1 MIKSKGFAMGLFL
14 VILVVLTSTVVML
27 LESSKNESKTAYQQ
41 EQLAKARLLG
51 KSTIDNFF
59 SRLNNINDYPGL
71 VNESSIVDVYN
82 KSALSQ
88 SNTNKW
94 YKLYTP
100 NLVNSSSVLRLPIVI
115 ECGLDDTEICYQ
127 LYVSPNKELWNNK
140 EICLDTDTACLDRKQ
155 RVVSVTSKVRYD
167 CKGLSPT
174 SNISLNCKFLN
185 IDQRLRKWQFQDF
198 SFFSQYNVISP
209 GFSNE
214 YNWLF
219 PSRQPLNSGVDPCA
233 KYESK
238 RNVSIV
244 DSNTKELLCPSVNYT
259 YFDVISGDIYT
270 NDDYI
275 NVCGNYK
282 SIFIDNL
289 YVFTKGKSNGV
300 KNSCLTSPTQNVRAE
315 FIPAPQIVEIK
326 SPLNIPSGKISF
338 DRAKKSNIGTHL
350 CGNVILEINGNTLF
364 YDYSTAINAGLSRTG
379 TCPGRESDG
388 SVLIN
393 NSLITV
399 DGNAY
404 FMGAGH
410 DGDGDNDSLVD
421 GRLSIYVKE
430 VTKINQNIIYLDKSR
445 SVTGDVLGINSGK
458 DIIILS
464 NKIRNCSS
472 LSDVEKSQLDIYV
485 DAVLISLEGTV
496 FSGNLASN
504 ESEFI
509 SQSDDECPNKLV
521 FYGSMATR
529 YQGAFGIY
537 DANNG
542 VPLSGF
548 IKIFSFDNRGKKDP
562 NFIPPYIT
570 TPTGAVW
577 NRIDINEEY
586 TKIGE

>member
-1 MIKSKGFAMGLFL
+1 MRKNKGFAMGLFL

-27 LESSKNESKTAYQQ
+27 LESSKNESKIAFQQ

-51 KSTIDNFF
+51 KSSIDNFF

-71 VNESSIVDVYN
+71 INQNSIIDVYN
-82 KSALSQ
+82 KSAIAQ
-88 SNTNKW
+88 SNSNKW
-94 YKLYTP
+94 YKYYSSNVVT
-100 NLVNSSSVLRLPIVI
+100 SSSSISMPIAI

-127 LYVSPNKELWNNK
+127 LYISPNKDLWNNK

-167 CKGLSPT
+167 CKGLAPNVNFST
-174 SNISLNCKFLN
+174 NCKILN

-209 GFSNE
+209 GFSDE

-219 PSRQPLNSGVDPCA
+219 PNRLSVNSGVDLCA
-233 KYESK
+233 KSDSK
-238 RNVSIV
+238 RNPSIT
-244 DSNTKELLCPSVNYT
+244 DINTRESLCPSVNYT
-259 YFDVISGDIYT
+259 YFDVISGDIYS
-270 NDDYI
+270 NDDFI

-289 YVFTKGKSNGV
+289 YVFTKGKSTGV
-300 KNSCLTSPTQNVRAE
+300 KNTCPTSASQNVRAE
-315 FIPAPQIVEIK
+315 FVPSPQIVDIK
-326 SPLNIPSGKISF
+326 SPLTIPSGKISY
-338 DRAKKSNIGTHL
+338 DKAKKSNIGIHL
-350 CGNVILEINGNTLF
+350 CGNAVLEINGNTLF
-364 YDYSTAINAGLSRTG
+364 YEYTTAINAGLSKTG
-379 TCPGRESDG
+379 TCPGRENDG
-388 SVLIN
+388 SVIIN

-404 FMGAGH
+404 FTGAGN
-410 DGDGDNDSLVD
+410 DGDGDNDSLLD
-421 GRLSIYVKE
+421 GRLTVYVKN
-430 VTKINQNIIYLDKSR
+430 VTKINQNIIYTDKSR
-445 SVTGDVLGINSGK
+445 SVTGDVLGINSGN

-464 NKIRNCSS
+464 NKITNCSS
-472 LSDVEKSQLDIYV
+472 LSDAEKSSLDIYV
-485 DAVLISLEGTV
+485 DAILISLEGTV
-496 FSGNLASN
+496 YSGNLAGN

-509 SQSDDECPNKLV
+509 DQSNDECPNKLV

-537 DANNG
+537 DAQNG
-542 VPLSGF
+542 FPLSGF

-586 TKIGE
+586 SK

>member
-1 MIKSKGFAMGLFL
+1 MRKNKGFAMGLFL

-27 LESSKNESKTAYQQ
+27 LESSKNESKIAFQQ

-51 KSTIDNFF
+51 KSAIDNFF

-71 VNESSIVDVYN
+71 INENSIIDVYN
-82 KSALSQ
+82 KSAITQ
-88 SNTNKW
+88 SNSNKW
-94 YKLYTP
+94 YKYYSSNVVT
-100 NLVNSSSVLRLPIVI
+100 SSSSLSMPIAI

-127 LYVSPNKELWNNK
+127 LYISPNKDLWNNK
-140 EICLDTDTACLDRKQ
+140 EVCLDTDTACLDRKQ

-167 CKGLSPT
+167 CKGLAPNVNFST
-174 SNISLNCKFLN
+174 NCKILN

-209 GFSNE
+209 GFSDE

-219 PSRQPLNSGVDPCA
+219 PNRLSVNSGVDLCA
-233 KYESK
+233 KSDSK
-238 RNVSIV
+238 RNPSIT
-244 DSNTKELLCPSVNYT
+244 DINTRESLCPSVNYT
-259 YFDVISGDIYT
+259 YFDVISGDIYS
-270 NDDYI
+270 NDDFI
-275 NVCGNYK
+275 NVCGNFK

-289 YVFTKGKSNGV
+289 YVFTKGKSTGV
-300 KNSCLTSPTQNVRAE
+300 KNTCPTSASQNVRAE
-315 FIPAPQIVEIK
+315 FIPSPQIVDIK
-326 SPLNIPSGKISF
+326 SPLTIPSGKISF
-338 DRAKKSNIGTHL
+338 DKAKKSNIGIHL
-350 CGNVILEINGNTLF
+350 CGNAVLEINGNTLF
-364 YDYSTAINAGLSRTG
+364 YEYTTAINAGLSKTG

-388 SVLIN
+388 SAIIN

-404 FMGAGH
+404 FTGAEN
-410 DGDGDNDSLVD
+410 DGDGNNDSLLD
-421 GRLSIYVKE
+421 GRLTVYVKN
-430 VTKINQNIIYLDKSR
+430 VTKINQNIIYADKSR

-464 NKIRNCSS
+464 NKITNCSS
-472 LSDVEKSQLDIYV
+472 LSDAEKSSLDIYV
-485 DAVLISLEGTV
+485 DAILISLEGTV
-496 FSGNLASN
+496 YSGNLAGN

-509 SQSDDECPNKLV
+509 NQSNDECPNKLV

-537 DANNG
+537 DAENG
-542 VPLSGF
+542 FPLSGF

-586 TKIGE
+586 SK

>member
-1 MIKSKGFAMGLFL
+1 MRKNKGFAMGLFL

-27 LESSKNESKTAYQQ
+27 LESSKNESKIAFQQ

-51 KSTIDNFF
+51 KSAIDNFF

-71 VNESSIVDVYN
+71 INENSIIDVYN
-82 KSALSQ
+82 KSAITQ
-88 SNTNKW
+88 SNSNKW
-94 YKLYTP
+94 YKYYSSNVVT
-100 NLVNSSSVLRLPIVI
+100 SSSSLSMPIAI

-127 LYVSPNKELWNNK
+127 LYISPNKDLWNNK

-167 CKGLSPT
+167 CKGLAPNVNFST
-174 SNISLNCKFLN
+174 NCKILN

-209 GFSNE
+209 GFSDE

-219 PSRQPLNSGVDPCA
+219 PNRLSVNSGVDLCA
-233 KYESK
+233 KSDSK
-238 RNVSIV
+238 RTPSVTDI
-244 DSNTKELLCPSVNYT
+244 NTRESLCPSVNYT
-259 YFDVISGDIYT
+259 YFDVISGDIYS
-270 NDDYI
+270 NDDFI

-289 YVFTKGKSNGV
+289 YVFTKGKSTGV
-300 KNSCLTSPTQNVRAE
+300 KNTCPTSASQNVRAE
-315 FIPAPQIVEIK
+315 FIPSPQIVDIK
-326 SPLNIPSGKISF
+326 SPLTIPSGKISF
-338 DRAKKSNIGTHL
+338 DKAKKSNIGIHL
-350 CGNVILEINGNTLF
+350 CGNAVLEINGNTLF
-364 YDYSTAINAGLSRTG
+364 YEYTTAINAGLSKTG

-388 SVLIN
+388 SAIIN

-404 FMGAGH
+404 FTGAGN
-410 DGDGDNDSLVD
+410 DGDGNNDSLLD
-421 GRLSIYVKE
+421 GRLTVYVKN
-430 VTKINQNIIYLDKSR
+430 VTKINQNIIYADKSR

-464 NKIRNCSS
+464 NKITNCSS
-472 LSDVEKSQLDIYV
+472 LSDAEKSSLDIYV
-485 DAVLISLEGTV
+485 DAILISLEGTV
-496 FSGNLASN
+496 YSGNLAGN

-509 SQSDDECPNKLV
+509 NQSNDECPNKLV

-537 DANNG
+537 DAQNG
-542 VPLSGF
+542 FPLSGF

-586 TKIGE
+586 NK

>member
-1 MIKSKGFAMGLFL
+1 MRKNKGFAMGLFL

-27 LESSKNESKTAYQQ
+27 LESSKNESKIAFQQ

-51 KSTIDNFF
+51 KSSIDNFF

-71 VNESSIVDVYN
+71 INENSIIDVYN
-82 KSALSQ
+82 KSAIAQ
-88 SNTNKW
+88 SNSNKW
-94 YKLYTP
+94 YKYYSSNVVT
-100 NLVNSSSVLRLPIVI
+100 SSSSISMPIAI

-127 LYVSPNKELWNNK
+127 LYISPNKDLWNNK

-167 CKGLSPT
+167 CKGLAPNVNFST
-174 SNISLNCKFLN
+174 NCKILN

-209 GFSNE
+209 GFSDE

-219 PSRQPLNSGVDPCA
+219 PNRLSVNSGVDLCA
-233 KYESK
+233 KSDSK
-238 RNVSIV
+238 RNPSIT
-244 DSNTKELLCPSVNYT
+244 DINTRESLCPSVNYT
-259 YFDVISGDIYT
+259 YFDVISGDIYS
-270 NDDYI
+270 NDDFI

-289 YVFTKGKSNGV
+289 YVFTKGKSMGV
-300 KNSCLTSPTQNVRAE
+300 KNTCPTSASQNVRAE
-315 FIPAPQIVEIK
+315 FLPSPQIVDIK

-338 DRAKKSNIGTHL
+338 DKAKKSNIGIHL
-350 CGNVILEINGNTLF
+350 CGNAVLEINGNTLF
-364 YDYSTAINAGLSRTG
+364 YEYTTAINAGLSKTG

-388 SVLIN
+388 SAIIN

-404 FMGAGH
+404 FTGAGN
-410 DGDGDNDSLVD
+410 DGDGDNDSLID
-421 GRLSIYVKE
+421 GRLTVYVKN
-430 VTKINQNIIYLDKSR
+430 VTKINQNIIYTDKSR
-445 SVTGDVLGINSGK
+445 SVTGDVLGINSGE

-464 NKIRNCSS
+464 NKITNCSS
-472 LSDVEKSQLDIYV
+472 LSDAEKSSLDIYV
-485 DAVLISLEGTV
+485 DAILISLEGTV
-496 FSGNLASN
+496 YSGNLAGS

-509 SQSDDECPNKLV
+509 DQSRDECPNKLV

-537 DANNG
+537 DAQNG
-542 VPLSGF
+542 FPLSGF

-586 TKIGE
+586 SK

>member
-1 MIKSKGFAMGLFL
+1 MRKNKGFAMGLFL

-27 LESSKNESKTAYQQ
+27 LESSKNESKIAFQQ

-51 KSTIDNFF
+51 KSSIDNFF

-71 VNESSIVDVYN
+71 INENSIIDVYN
-82 KSALSQ
+82 KSAIAQ
-88 SNTNKW
+88 SNSNKW
-94 YKLYTP
+94 YKYYSSNVVT
-100 NLVNSSSVLRLPIVI
+100 SSSSISMPIAI

-127 LYVSPNKELWNNK
+127 LYISPNKDLWNNK
-140 EICLDTDTACLDRKQ
+140 EVCLDTDTACLDRKQ

-167 CKGLSPT
+167 CKGLAPNVNFST
-174 SNISLNCKFLN
+174 NCKILN

-209 GFSNE
+209 GFSDE

-219 PSRQPLNSGVDPCA
+219 PNRLSVNSGVDLCA
-233 KYESK
+233 KSDSK
-238 RNVSIV
+238 RNPSIT
-244 DSNTKELLCPSVNYT
+244 DINTRESLCPSVNYT
-259 YFDVISGDIYT
+259 YFDVISGDIYS
-270 NDDYI
+270 NDDFI

-289 YVFTKGKSNGV
+289 YVFTKGKSTGV
-300 KNSCLTSPTQNVRAE
+300 KNTCPTSPSQNVRAE
-315 FIPAPQIVEIK
+315 FLPSPQIVDIK
-326 SPLNIPSGKISF
+326 SPLTIPSGKISF
-338 DRAKKSNIGTHL
+338 DKAKKSNIGIHL
-350 CGNVILEINGNTLF
+350 CGNAVLEINGNTLF
-364 YDYSTAINAGLSRTG
+364 YEYTTAINAGLSKTG

-388 SVLIN
+388 SAIIN

-404 FMGAGH
+404 FTGAGN
-410 DGDGDNDSLVD
+410 DGDGNNDSLLD
-421 GRLSIYVKE
+421 GRLTVYVKN
-430 VTKINQNIIYLDKSR
+430 VTKINQNIIYTDKSR
-445 SVTGDVLGINSGK
+445 SVTGDVLGINSGN

-464 NKIRNCSS
+464 NKITNCSS
-472 LSDVEKSQLDIYV
+472 LSDAEKSSLDIYV
-485 DAVLISLEGTV
+485 DAILISLEGTV
-496 FSGNLASN
+496 YSGNLAGN

-509 SQSDDECPNKLV
+509 DQSKDECPNKLV

-537 DANNG
+537 DAQNG
-542 VPLSGF
+542 FPLSGF

-586 TKIGE
+586 NK

>member
-1 MIKSKGFAMGLFL
+1 MRKNKGFAMGLFL

-27 LESSKNESKTAYQQ
+27 LESSKNESKIAFQQ

-51 KSTIDNFF
+51 KSSIDNFF

-71 VNESSIVDVYN
+71 INENSIIDVYN
-82 KSALSQ
+82 KSAIAQ
-88 SNTNKW
+88 SNSNKW
-94 YKLYTP
+94 YKYYSSNVVT
-100 NLVNSSSVLRLPIVI
+100 SSSSISMPIAI

-127 LYVSPNKELWNNK
+127 LYISPNKDLWNNK

-167 CKGLSPT
+167 CKGLSPNVNFST
-174 SNISLNCKFLN
+174 NCKILN

-209 GFSNE
+209 GFSDE

-219 PSRQPLNSGVDPCA
+219 PNRLSVNSGVDLCA
-233 KYESK
+233 KSDSK
-238 RNVSIV
+238 RNPSIT
-244 DSNTKELLCPSVNYT
+244 DINTRESLCPSVNYT
-259 YFDVISGDIYT
+259 YFDVISGDIYS
-270 NDDYI
+270 NDDFI

-289 YVFTKGKSNGV
+289 YVFTKGKSTGV
-300 KNSCLTSPTQNVRAE
+300 KNTCPTSPSQNVRAE
-315 FIPAPQIVEIK
+315 FIPSPQIVDIK
-326 SPLNIPSGKISF
+326 SPLTIPSGKISF
-338 DRAKKSNIGTHL
+338 DKAKKSNIGIHL
-350 CGNVILEINGNTLF
+350 CGNAVLEINGNTLF
-364 YDYSTAINAGLSRTG
+364 YEYTTAINAGLSKTG

-388 SVLIN
+388 SVIIN

-404 FMGAGH
+404 FTGAEN
-410 DGDGDNDSLVD
+410 DGDGNNDSLLD
-421 GRLSIYVKE
+421 GRITVYVKN
-430 VTKINQNIIYLDKSR
+430 VTKINQNIIYADKSR

-464 NKIRNCSS
+464 NKITNCSS
-472 LSDVEKSQLDIYV
+472 LSDAEKSSLDIYV
-485 DAVLISLEGTV
+485 DAILISLEGTV
-496 FSGNLASN
+496 YSGNLAGN

-509 SQSDDECPNKLV
+509 DQSKDECPNKLV

-537 DANNG
+537 DAENG
-542 VPLSGF
+542 FPLSGF

-586 TKIGE
+586 NK

>member
-1 MIKSKGFAMGLFL
+1 MRKNKGFAMGLFL

-27 LESSKNESKTAYQQ
+27 LESSKNESKIAFQQ

-51 KSTIDNFF
+51 KSSIDNFF

-71 VNESSIVDVYN
+71 INENSIIDVYN
-82 KSALSQ
+82 KSAIAQ
-88 SNTNKW
+88 SNSNKW
-94 YKLYTP
+94 YKYY
-100 NLVNSSSVLRLPIVI
+100 SSNVVTSSRSISMPIAI

-127 LYVSPNKELWNNK
+127 LYISPNKDLWNNK

-167 CKGLSPT
+167 CKGLAPNVNFST
-174 SNISLNCKFLN
+174 NCKILN

-209 GFSNE
+209 GFSDE

-219 PSRQPLNSGVDPCA
+219 PNRLSVNSGVDLCA
-233 KYESK
+233 KSDSK
-238 RNVSIV
+238 RNPSIT
-244 DSNTKELLCPSVNYT
+244 DINTRESLCPSVNYT
-259 YFDVISGDIYT
+259 YFDVISGDIYS
-270 NDDYI
+270 NDDFI

-282 SIFIDNL
+282 SIFIDSL
-289 YVFTKGKSNGV
+289 YVFTKGKSTGV
-300 KNSCLTSPTQNVRAE
+300 KNTCPTSASQNVRAE
-315 FIPAPQIVEIK
+315 FLPSPQIVDIK
-326 SPLNIPSGKISF
+326 SPLTIPSGKISF
-338 DRAKKSNIGTHL
+338 DKAKKSNIGIHL
-350 CGNVILEINGNTLF
+350 CGNAVLEINGNTLF
-364 YDYSTAINAGLSRTG
+364 YEYTTAINAGLSKTG

-388 SVLIN
+388 SAIIN

-404 FMGAGH
+404 FTGAGN
-410 DGDGDNDSLVD
+410 DGDGDNDSLLD
-421 GRLSIYVKE
+421 GRLTVYVKN
-430 VTKINQNIIYLDKSR
+430 VTKINQNIIYTDKSR

-464 NKIRNCSS
+464 NKITNCSS
-472 LSDVEKSQLDIYV
+472 LSDDEKSSLDIYV
-485 DAVLISLEGTV
+485 DAILISLEGTV
-496 FSGNLASN
+496 YSGNLASN

-509 SQSDDECPNKLV
+509 DQSMDECPNKLV

-537 DANNG
+537 DAENG
-542 VPLSGF
+542 FPLSGF

-586 TKIGE
+586 SK

>member
-1 MIKSKGFAMGLFL
+1 MRKNKGFAMGLFL

-27 LESSKNESKTAYQQ
+27 LESSKNESKIAFQQ

-51 KSTIDNFF
+51 KSSIDNFF

-71 VNESSIVDVYN
+71 INENSIIDVYN
-82 KSALSQ
+82 KSAIAQ
-88 SNTNKW
+88 SNSNKW
-94 YKLYTP
+94 YKYYSSNVVT
-100 NLVNSSSVLRLPIVI
+100 SSSSISMPIAI

-127 LYVSPNKELWNNK
+127 LYISPNKDLWNNK
-140 EICLDTDTACLDRKQ
+140 EVCLDTDTACLDRKQ

-167 CKGLSPT
+167 CKGLAPNVNFST
-174 SNISLNCKFLN
+174 NCKILN

-209 GFSNE
+209 GFSDE

-219 PSRQPLNSGVDPCA
+219 PNRLSVNSGVDLCA
-233 KYESK
+233 KSDSK
-238 RNVSIV
+238 RTPSVTDI
-244 DSNTKELLCPSVNYT
+244 NTRESLCPSVNYT
-259 YFDVISGDIYT
+259 YFDVISGDIYS
-270 NDDYI
+270 NDDFI

-289 YVFTKGKSNGV
+289 YVFTKGKSTGV
-300 KNSCLTSPTQNVRAE
+300 KNTCPTSASQNVRAE
-315 FIPAPQIVEIK
+315 FIPSPQIVDIK
-326 SPLNIPSGKISF
+326 SPLTIPSGKISF
-338 DRAKKSNIGTHL
+338 DKAKKSNIGIHL
-350 CGNVILEINGNTLF
+350 CGNAVLEINGNTLF
-364 YDYSTAINAGLSRTG
+364 YEYTTAINAGLSKTG

-388 SVLIN
+388 SAIIN

-404 FMGAGH
+404 FTGAGN
-410 DGDGDNDSLVD
+410 DGDGNNDSLLD
-421 GRLSIYVKE
+421 GRLTVYVKN
-430 VTKINQNIIYLDKSR
+430 VTKINQNIIYADKSR

-464 NKIRNCSS
+464 NKITNCSS
-472 LSDVEKSQLDIYV
+472 LSDAEKSSLDIYV
-485 DAVLISLEGTV
+485 DAILISLEGTV
-496 FSGNLASN
+496 YSGNLAGN

-509 SQSDDECPNKLV
+509 NQSNDECPNKLV

-537 DANNG
+537 DAENG
-542 VPLSGF
+542 FPLSGF

-586 TKIGE
+586 SK

>member
-1 MIKSKGFAMGLFL
+1 MRKNKGFAMGLFL

-27 LESSKNESKTAYQQ
+27 LESSKNESKIAFQQ

-51 KSTIDNFF
+51 KSSIDNFF

-71 VNESSIVDVYN
+71 INEKSIIDVYN
-82 KSALSQ
+82 KSAITQ
-88 SNTNKW
+88 SNSNKW
-94 YKLYTP
+94 YKYYSSNVVT
-100 NLVNSSSVLRLPIVI
+100 SSSSISMPIAI

-127 LYVSPNKELWNNK
+127 LYISPNKDLWNNK
-140 EICLDTDTACLDRKQ
+140 EVCLDTDTACLDRKQ

-167 CKGLSPT
+167 CKGLAPNVNFST
-174 SNISLNCKFLN
+174 NCKILN

-209 GFSNE
+209 GFSDE

-219 PSRQPLNSGVDPCA
+219 PNRLSVNSGVDLCA
-233 KYESK
+233 KSDSK
-238 RNVSIV
+238 RNPSIT
-244 DSNTKELLCPSVNYT
+244 DINTRESLCPSVNYT
-259 YFDVISGDIYT
+259 YFDVISGDIYS
-270 NDDYI
+270 NDDFI
-275 NVCGNYK
+275 NVCGNFK

-289 YVFTKGKSNGV
+289 YVFTKGKSTGV
-300 KNSCLTSPTQNVRAE
+300 KNTCPTSASQNVRAE
-315 FIPAPQIVEIK
+315 FIPSPQIVDIK
-326 SPLNIPSGKISF
+326 SPLTIPSGKISF
-338 DRAKKSNIGTHL
+338 DKAKKSNIGIHL
-350 CGNVILEINGNTLF
+350 CGNAVLEINGNTLF
-364 YDYSTAINAGLSRTG
+364 YEYTTAINAGLSKTG

-388 SVLIN
+388 SAIIN

-404 FMGAGH
+404 FTGAGN
-410 DGDGDNDSLVD
+410 DGDGNNDSLLD
-421 GRLSIYVKE
+421 GRLTVYVKN
-430 VTKINQNIIYLDKSR
+430 VTKINQNIIYADKSR

-464 NKIRNCSS
+464 NKITNCSS
-472 LSDVEKSQLDIYV
+472 LSDAEKSSLDIYV
-485 DAVLISLEGTV
+485 DAILISLEGTV
-496 FSGNLASN
+496 YSGNLAGN

-509 SQSDDECPNKLV
+509 NQSNDECPNKLV

-537 DANNG
+537 DAENG
-542 VPLSGF
+542 FPLSGF

-586 TKIGE
+586 NK

>member
-1 MIKSKGFAMGLFL
+1 MRKNKGFAMGLFL

-27 LESSKNESKTAYQQ
+27 LESSKNESKIAFQQ

-51 KSTIDNFF
+51 KSSIDNFF

-71 VNESSIVDVYN
+71 INENSIIDVYN
-82 KSALSQ
+82 KSAIAQ
-88 SNTNKW
+88 SNSNKW
-94 YKLYTP
+94 YKYYSSNVVT
-100 NLVNSSSVLRLPIVI
+100 SSSSISMPIAI

-127 LYVSPNKELWNNK
+127 LYISPNKDLWNNK
-140 EICLDTDTACLDRKQ
+140 EVCLDTDTACLDRKQ

-167 CKGLSPT
+167 CKGLAPNVNFST
-174 SNISLNCKFLN
+174 NCKILN

-209 GFSNE
+209 GFSDE

-219 PSRQPLNSGVDPCA
+219 PNRLSVNSGVDLCA
-233 KYESK
+233 KSDSK
-238 RNVSIV
+238 RNPSIT
-244 DSNTKELLCPSVNYT
+244 DINTRESLCPSVNYT
-259 YFDVISGDIYT
+259 YFDVISGDIYS
-270 NDDYI
+270 NDDFI

-289 YVFTKGKSNGV
+289 YVFTKGKSTGV
-300 KNSCLTSPTQNVRAE
+300 KNTCPTSPSQNVRAE
-315 FIPAPQIVEIK
+315 FLPSPQIVDIK
-326 SPLNIPSGKISF
+326 SPLTIPSGKISF
-338 DRAKKSNIGTHL
+338 DKAKKSNIGIHL
-350 CGNVILEINGNTLF
+350 CGNAVLEINGNTLF
-364 YDYSTAINAGLSRTG
+364 YEYTTAINAGLSKTG

-388 SVLIN
+388 SAIIN

-404 FMGAGH
+404 FTGAGN
-410 DGDGDNDSLVD
+410 DGDGNNDSLLD
-421 GRLSIYVKE
+421 GRLTVYVKN
-430 VTKINQNIIYLDKSR
+430 VTKINQNIIYTDKSR

-464 NKIRNCSS
+464 NKITNCSS
-472 LSDVEKSQLDIYV
+472 LSDAEKSSLDIYV
-485 DAVLISLEGTV
+485 DAILISLEGTV
-496 FSGNLASN
+496 YSGNLAGN

-509 SQSDDECPNKLV
+509 NQSNDECPNKLV

-537 DANNG
+537 DAENG
-542 VPLSGF
+542 FPLSGF

-586 TKIGE
+586 NK

>member
-1 MIKSKGFAMGLFL
+1 MRKNKGFAMGLFL

-27 LESSKNESKTAYQQ
+27 LESSKNESKIAFQQ

-51 KSTIDNFF
+51 KSSIDNFF

-71 VNESSIVDVYN
+71 INENSIIDVYN
-82 KSALSQ
+82 KSAIAQ
-88 SNTNKW
+88 SNSNKW
-94 YKLYTP
+94 YKYYSSNVVT
-100 NLVNSSSVLRLPIVI
+100 SSSSISMPIAI

-127 LYVSPNKELWNNK
+127 LYISPNKDLWNNK

-167 CKGLSPT
+167 CKGLAPNVNFST
-174 SNISLNCKFLN
+174 NCKILN

-209 GFSNE
+209 GFSDE

-219 PSRQPLNSGVDPCA
+219 PNRLSVNSGVDLCA
-233 KYESK
+233 KSDSK
-238 RNVSIV
+238 RNPSIT
-244 DSNTKELLCPSVNYT
+244 DINTRESLCPSVNYT
-259 YFDVISGDIYT
+259 YFDVISGDIYS
-270 NDDYI
+270 NDDFI

-289 YVFTKGKSNGV
+289 YVFTKGKSMGV
-300 KNSCLTSPTQNVRAE
+300 KNTCPTSASQNVRAE
-315 FIPAPQIVEIK
+315 FLPSPQIVDIK

-338 DRAKKSNIGTHL
+338 DKAKKSNIGIHL
-350 CGNVILEINGNTLF
+350 CGNAVLEINGNTLF
-364 YDYSTAINAGLSRTG
+364 YEYTTAINAGLSKTG

-388 SVLIN
+388 SAIIN

-404 FMGAGH
+404 FTGAGN
-410 DGDGDNDSLVD
+410 DGDGDNDSLID
-421 GRLSIYVKE
+421 GRLTVYVKN
-430 VTKINQNIIYLDKSR
+430 VTKINQNIIYTDKSR
-445 SVTGDVLGINSGK
+445 SVTGDVLGINSGE

-464 NKIRNCSS
+464 NKITNCSS
-472 LSDVEKSQLDIYV
+472 LSDAEKSSLDIYV
-485 DAVLISLEGTV
+485 DAILISLEGTV
-496 FSGNLASN
+496 YSGNLAGS

-509 SQSDDECPNKLV
+509 DQSGDECPNKLV

-537 DANNG
+537 DAQNG
-542 VPLSGF
+542 FPLSGF

-586 TKIGE
+586 SK

>member
-1 MIKSKGFAMGLFL
+1 MRKNKGFAMGLFL

-27 LESSKNESKTAYQQ
+27 LESSKNESKIAFQQ

-51 KSTIDNFF
+51 KSSIDNFF

-71 VNESSIVDVYN
+71 INENSIIDVYN
-82 KSALSQ
+82 KSAIAQ
-88 SNTNKW
+88 SNSNKW
-94 YKLYTP
+94 YKYYSSNVVT
-100 NLVNSSSVLRLPIVI
+100 SSSSISMPIAI

-127 LYVSPNKELWNNK
+127 LYISPNKDLWNNK

-167 CKGLSPT
+167 CKGLAPNVNFST
-174 SNISLNCKFLN
+174 NCKILN

-209 GFSNE
+209 GFSDE

-219 PSRQPLNSGVDPCA
+219 PNRLSVNSGVDLCA
-233 KYESK
+233 KSDSK
-238 RNVSIV
+238 RTPSIT
-244 DSNTKELLCPSVNYT
+244 DINTRESLCPSVNYT
-259 YFDVISGDIYT
+259 YFDVISGDIYS
-270 NDDYI
+270 NDDFI

-289 YVFTKGKSNGV
+289 YVFTKGKSTGV
-300 KNSCLTSPTQNVRAE
+300 KNTCPTSASQNVRAE
-315 FIPAPQIVEIK
+315 FLPSPQIVDIK

-338 DRAKKSNIGTHL
+338 DKAKKSNIGIHL
-350 CGNVILEINGNTLF
+350 CGNAVLEINGNTLF
-364 YDYSTAINAGLSRTG
+364 YEYTTAINAGLSKTG

-388 SVLIN
+388 SAIIN

-404 FMGAGH
+404 FTGAGN
-410 DGDGDNDSLVD
+410 DGDGDNDSLLD
-421 GRLSIYVKE
+421 GRLTVYVKN
-430 VTKINQNIIYLDKSR
+430 VTKINQNIIYTDKSR

-464 NKIRNCSS
+464 NKITNCSS
-472 LSDVEKSQLDIYV
+472 LSDAEKNSLDIYV
-485 DAVLISLEGTV
+485 DAILISLEGTV
-496 FSGNLASN
+496 YSGNLAGN

-509 SQSDDECPNKLV
+509 DQSNDECPNKLV

-537 DANNG
+537 DAQNG
-542 VPLSGF
+542 FPLSGF

-586 TKIGE
+586 SK